1 VGDQERTM
9 DGLYAQETLAS
20 GAVDHPGVKGI
31 QTKQIPHLRSRA
43 RQRAR
48 KCQEDDNIPDP

>member
-1 VGDQERTM
+1 M

-31 QTKQIPHLRSRA
+31 QTEQIPHLRSRA